1 MWQLREI
8 SNGEKWSNNKSGQ
21 LDEYF
26 DHVSEGRKGFL
37 HHLMNMETFT
47 ATARVGLLLL
57 SFLLTQVNPQDPAL
71 TALLPPEPPSPT
83 QGGSV
88 IFLYQGERNLYGNN
102 VTYRIADLPTDSMKC
117 WVDFETPLPSGIIS
131 RFHIYI
137 HNISAS
143 LIDPPSRCIR
153 LQIWW
158 PDDLTIPRYML
169 VWQQLVVID
178 STFSSTYALYTY
190 RLNTAFAVDAGDRIG
205 WTNECRSAMQLCI
218 FYCKSP
224 DKIYID
230 IDHKI
235 SCNLFSYFIFYFYI

>member
-117 WVDFETPLPSGIIS
+117 WVDFETRCRP
-131 RFHIYI
+131 
-137 HNISAS
+137 AS
-143 LIDPPSRCIR
+143 YPG
-153 LQIWW
+153 
-158 PDDLTIPRYML
+158 
-169 VWQQLVVID
+169 
-178 STFSSTYALYTY
+178 STSTYTTFRHRSLTL
-190 RLNTAFAVDAGDRIG
+190 RAGASG
-205 WTNECRSAMQLCI
+205 CRSGGRTTWRYLGTC
-218 FYCKSP
+218 S
-224 DKIYID
+224 
-230 IDHKI
+230 
-235 SCNLFSYFIFYFYI
+235 SGSSW